1 MRRGLPLQGISTA
14 TETGQ
19 EVSKATVFRPGRTP
33 VQGRFSL
40 AGGNHAVADTG
51 ATVRGLGLAFAFPSG
66 EQWRTAMLNLP
77 VFLDNSPQGFYD
89 RLIASKI
96 SPDTGKPDPQATA
109 RFLAAHPETVRA
121 MALIKADPPTSGFG
135 NSTFRGLNAFYF
147 VNDRVLG
154 PRFAGSATSGNAA
167 RHSGW

>member
-1 MRRGLPLQGISTA
+1 MLKEAQLASRLEHPTQLGQSTDA
-14 TETGQ
+14 RAGHGSPWREAIMPWRTRAQ
-19 EVSKATVFRPGRTP
+19 RP
-33 VQGRFSL
+33 
-40 AGGNHAVADTG
+40 
-51 ATVRGLGLAFAFPSG
+51 RGLGLAFAFPSG

-167 RHSGW
+167 RHGGW